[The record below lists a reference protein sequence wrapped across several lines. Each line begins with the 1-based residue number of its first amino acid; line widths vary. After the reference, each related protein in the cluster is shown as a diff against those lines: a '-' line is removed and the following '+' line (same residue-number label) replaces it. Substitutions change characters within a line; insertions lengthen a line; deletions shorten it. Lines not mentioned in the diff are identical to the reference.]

1 MAQLTAVLGKML
13 EVAQCSELP
22 KGTCRDQ
29 VGAKRGRPTR
39 TGMPTG
45 LQDLSIRNEGIA
57 DVSK

>member
-29 VGAKRGRPTR
+29 DGAKGGKQTR
-39 TGMPTG
+39 TGRPTG
-45 LQDLSIRNEGIA
+45 LQDLSIRNERTA